1 MAAKDLGIIKKK
13 REGSE
18 IYQEVGNSV
27 FNFEIFRLILASGP
41 DMSSGY

>member
-18 IYQEVGNSV
+18 ICQEVGNSV
-27 FNFEIFRLILASGP
+27 FNFGILLLILASGP
-41 DMSSGY
+41 YMSSGY